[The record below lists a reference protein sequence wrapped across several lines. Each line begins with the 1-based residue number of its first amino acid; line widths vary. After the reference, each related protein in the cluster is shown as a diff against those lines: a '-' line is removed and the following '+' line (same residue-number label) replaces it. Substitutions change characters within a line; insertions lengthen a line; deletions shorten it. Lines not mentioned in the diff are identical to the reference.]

1 MPQLIIPARNHLQE
15 NSICQ
20 LKALAVIT
28 LVEFIQMSEE
38 VANCRDGDNT
48 GVIRL
53 VNQVIWHLDM
63 TYLPSSLECTT
74 RGPPESPWN
83 IYFPQ
88 VLSSVWWHTA
98 AHLTGVS
105 APVLVAGTH
114 EDLRDNLHTLDT
126 LYTSHWNSNYLLF
139 GLSEKVSQR
148 LPAWSYSWLHLTLAA
163 VPAHL

>member
-1 MPQLIIPARNHLQE
+1 
-15 NSICQ
+15 
-20 LKALAVIT
+20 
-28 LVEFIQMSEE
+28 MSEE

-63 TYLPSSLECTT
+63 THLPSSLECTT

-83 IYFPQ
+83 IYFFIF
-88 VLSSVWWHTA
+88 LSSFGWHTA

-126 LYTSHWNSNYLLF
+126 LKFKLF
-139 GLSEKVSQR
+139 AVWAVRESESEASGMELQ
-148 LPAWSYSWLHLTLAA
+148 LAA
-163 VPAHL
+163 PDTGSSAGSLVMSYKSEWEK